1 MKKKMI
7 LVGIFAFG
15 LLASSYAYTQQD
27 EFHGRP
33 DCCCCCCCRP
43 CPPPPPQHGH
53 GGPGGMSL
61 TSEDMIKK
69 LELTDDQVTKL
80 KTEEQAFKKKM
91 EANRPD
97 RSSMNSEK
105 STKSSSDEKANKP
118 GKGGQ
123 MDTMMKEHETAIKG
137 ILNNKQYK
145 LYQKYMQENR
155 PQRPDG
161 GQRSGGSENEE

>member
-1 MKKKMI
+1 MQKPN
-7 LVGIFAFG
+7 GPFSFFG
-15 LLASSYAYTQQD
+15 LIFIHPDSINENELD
-27 EFHGRP
+27 EVLT
-33 DCCCCCCCRP
+33 
-43 CPPPPPQHGH
+43 H

-123 MDTMMKEHETAIKG
+123 MDTMMKEHGRQSGCFRKTKDGPTAVRLISW
-137 ILNNKQYK
+137 NA
-145 LYQKYMQENR
+145 
-155 PQRPDG
+155 
-161 GQRSGGSENEE
+161 

>member
-7 LVGIFAFG
+7 LVFLFVFG

-43 CPPPPPQHGH
+43 CPPPPPQHRP
-53 GGPGGMSL
+53 GGPGEMSL
-61 TSEDMIKK
+61 TSNDMIKK
-69 LELTDDQVTKL
+69 LKLTDDQITKL
-80 KTEEQAFKKKM
+80 KVEEQTFRKKM

-97 RSSMNSEK
+97 RNSMNSEK
-105 STKSSSDEKANKP
+105 VNKP
-118 GKGGQ
+118 GKNDQ

-161 GQRSGGSENEE
+161 GPKDDSSENEE

>member
-7 LVGIFAFG
+7 LVGLFVFG

-33 DCCCCCCCRP
+33 DCCCCRP

-53 GGPGGMSL
+53 GDPGGMSL
-61 TSEDMIKK
+61 TSSDMIKK
-69 LELTDDQVTKL
+69 LELTNDQVTKL
-80 KTEEQAFKKKM
+80 KAEEQTFRKKM

-97 RSSMNSEK
+97 RNSMNSE
-105 STKSSSDEKANKP
+105 SINKP
-118 GKGGQ
+118 GEDGPMG
-123 MDTMMKEHETAIKG
+123 TVIKEHETVIKG

-155 PQRPDG
+155 PLRPDG
-161 GQRSGGSENEE
+161 EPKDDSSENEE